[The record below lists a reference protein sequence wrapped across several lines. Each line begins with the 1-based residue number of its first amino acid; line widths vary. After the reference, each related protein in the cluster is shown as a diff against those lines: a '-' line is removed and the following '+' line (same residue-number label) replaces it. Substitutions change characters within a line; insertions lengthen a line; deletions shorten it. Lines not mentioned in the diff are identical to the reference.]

1 MHVEYYDYKGS
12 YSRSRVFNK
21 AVGATEAATTD
32 LDTIGWVSAT
42 VLYLLEYSDCATW
55 QTTADV
61 IFARNEFFGLGL
73 SKTDILDLAE
83 KHVRKHFETFYS
95 QCDCW
100 DYTPKKMPGTVLEKP
115 FDWDEPLVLNP
126 GEVPGVSTMDP
137 KNQPNET
144 FKKYIK
150 YAKNIL
156 EKCKD
161 RLNQDGRIETKYTLV
176 VELPFSINHVLVYYF
191 ELDASGKKIQ
201 PISLLTIPGEAT
213 YGHLLIPGSP
223 PLNLVFDLCDVCNIP
238 LKISK
243 TDSQLTRLYKSL
255 WNHEELHL
263 VFSLQCFFEG
273 THPKTGKK
281 TYIVHSL
288 TTGKGNFGY
297 ENDSGDVVNYTV
309 EGHQVI

>member
-1 MHVEYYDYKGS
+1 
-12 YSRSRVFNK
+12 
-21 AVGATEAATTD
+21 
-32 LDTIGWVSAT
+32 
-42 VLYLLEYSDCATW
+42 
-55 QTTADV
+55 
-61 IFARNEFFGLGL
+61 
-73 SKTDILDLAE
+73 
-83 KHVRKHFETFYS
+83 
-95 QCDCW
+95 
-100 DYTPKKMPGTVLEKP
+100 MP
-115 FDWDEPLVLNP
+115 D
-126 GEVPGVSTMDP
+126 VSTTDP

-161 RLNQDGRIETKYTLV
+161 RLNQDGRIETKYSLV
-176 VELPFSINHVLVYYF
+176 VELPFSINHVIVYYF

-201 PISLLTIPGEAT
+201 PISLLTMPGEAT

-223 PLNLVFDLCDVCNIP
+223 PLNLVFDFCDVCNIP

-243 TDSQLTRLYKSL
+243 TDTQLTRLYKSL
-255 WNHEELHL
+255 WNHEELQL

-273 THPKTGKK
+273 THPKTGKE

-288 TTGKGNFGY
+288 TTAKGNFGY
-297 ENDSGDVVNYTV
+297 ENDSGNVVNYTV